1 MTKFIRAGSNII
13 DVTIPADVP
22 AGDHSVLVRRNL
34 EPATPQRA
42 LTPPSLQHSPHCG
55 SDFQPPAGSRGPH

>member
-22 AGDHSVLVRRNL
+22 AGDHSVLVVTKPGASYST
-34 EPATPQRA
+34 EGIDSTVTAT
-42 LTPPSLQHSPHCG
+42 
-55 SDFQPPAGSRGPH
+55 